1 MLIRG
6 QATAALVRTLRRE
19 LRDAAAGNV
28 VTSVVTVDEI
38 ITVMGQEILAGIA
51 PLTPLISIG
60 VLLTAA
66 GIYGVLAFAVAR
78 RGRELAVRVA
88 MGADRRDLVRL
99 VTMHT
104 LRLVGAG
111 VFFGLGVTF
120 ALSRVLRAGGGAGSV
135 FDPAPIAFIDPR
147 RADRRARHRRGLAA
161 GAPRVGDRSRRPA
174 AEFLN
179 GPFNIRVFFE
189 PRAYAIPRAFRSPP
203 FRREVALHAV

>member
-28 VTSVVTVDEI
+28 VTSAVTIDQI
-38 ITVMGQEILAGIA
+38 MTVMGQELLASTA

-88 MGADRRDLVRL
+88 MGASRRDLVRL
-99 VTMHT
+99 VTLHT

-111 VFFGLGVTF
+111 VFCGLGLMFV
-120 ALSRVLRAGGGAGSV
+120 LSRVLRASGGAGSV
-135 FDPAPIAFIDPR
+135 FDPMPIAFIVPAAMIAVLGVAAAWLPAR
-147 RADRRARHRRGLAA
+147 RA
-161 GAPRVGDRSRRPA
+161 S
-174 AEFLN
+174 
-179 GPFNIRVFFE
+179 
-189 PRAYAIPRAFRSPP
+189 AIDPVVLLRN
-203 FRREVALHAV
+203 